1 MRPYVFSQHRH
12 FFHFRAAQQMWS
24 GTHIYFMLAS
34 KYWSTYKYLNAP
46 NAPPKSFLTAEPSIS
61 NLTSEHPFKYQ
72 SDEEGEEKSRKLR
85 EAAWVRIA
93 AQRHDGKWADICYYE
108 NGKTQRLRS
117 IWKICNYCLKHD
129 IKFEPYIFVL
139 EEKINMKTLHINALV
154 AQVLI
159 LVLFI
164 HYLTLL
170 LVRYRVPTFNENRSY
185 PILRSRT

>member
-61 NLTSEHPFKYQ
+61 NLTSENPFKYQ

-93 AQRHDGKWADICYYE
+93 AQRNDGKWADICYYE

-129 IKFEPYIFVL
+129 IKFEPYIFCFRGEDKYEDIAHKCSGSSSAHSSLVY
-139 EEKINMKTLHINALV
+139 TLPYTSIS
-154 AQVLI
+154 LI
-159 LVLFI
+159 QSTDI
-164 HYLTLL
+164 
-170 LVRYRVPTFNENRSY
+170 
-185 PILRSRT
+185 